1 MDKGNLPIE
10 FNNEIDE
17 IIKSENE
24 YYTLS
29 VDRLNKMAEGFTD
42 ISGGVVNLKQ
52 PAKIPHVQP
61 LYEVTVTLKMGADH
75 ITTTEKGEQFHSTLV
90 GVLDA
95 VERQVQERRTHQ

>member
-1 MDKGNLPIE
+1 MDKVNLPIE

-17 IIKSENE
+17 IVKSENE

-29 VDRLNKMAEGFTD
+29 VERLNKMAEGYTD

-52 PAKIPHVQP
+52 PIKGKRIQP
-61 LYEVTVTLKMGADH
+61 VYEVTVIVNMGSDH

-95 VERQVQERRTHQ
+95 VERQVQERRAHQ